1 MSGERYPSLL
11 SSSRSRLVA
20 WSWPSWYWM
29 PVVSSKCHRRLV
41 RSVHVRSVH
50 VSSEFG
56 VLNPDP
62 NAASN
67 LT

>member
-1 MSGERYPSLL
+1 
-11 SSSRSRLVA
+11 
-20 WSWPSWYWM
+20 M
-29 PVVSSKCHRRLV
+29 PVVSSKCHRRDV
-41 RSVHVRSVH
+41 RSVQ

-67 LT
+67 LTYGQFGFPPAGIGFVPVV